1 MSEATIEDFD
11 TFTYHQPS
19 AKAFETPSLEFF
31 LSTLADVLDAAKCF
45 SFKLWY
51 HCFHGCVSFCCTTA
65 RISYKYTYI
74 PSLFDLSPTT
84 PHPTLLGHHRAPG

>member
-31 LSTLADVLDAAKCF
+31 
-45 SFKLWY
+45 Y
-51 HCFHGCVSFCCTTA
+51 QH
-65 RISYKYTYI
+65 
-74 PSLFDLSPTT
+74 
-84 PHPTLLGHHRAPG
+84 